1 MKVTVV
7 SQGCY
12 SDESIKGVFSSNE
25 KARAYVSIYEARP
38 DGGDFNFYDF
48 ELDELKDEHPGLHPF
63 SVRINSKGATA
74 TRIDRDPMY
83 ETVTPY
89 SWDSPLDVQVT
100 DCWARD
106 EAHAIKIAS
115 DRYAAFKAT
124 VQIDLE
130 ANGATCLV
138 CGAET
143 PGPEIGRPPGWN
155 IQARDEHL
163 RMFVL
168 HHSTHCARIQG
179 KIVP

>member
-74 TRIDRDPMY
+74 TRLDRDPMY
-83 ETVTPY
+83 ESVTPY

-115 DRYAAFKAT
+115 DRYSAFKAI
-124 VQIDLE
+124 VQLDLE
-130 ANGATCLV
+130 GCTAKCFV
-138 CGAET
+138 CGASC
-143 PGPEIGRPPGWN
+143 GPEVGRPADLKV
-155 IQARDEHL
+155 ARLGEAL
-163 RMFVL
+163 RYFVL
-168 HHSTHCARIQG
+168 HHSTQCARLGG
-179 KIVP
+179 KITP